1 MINRGEGNFRVDR
14 KGRRDDEKELLF
26 FVSNEYDDPMVDTDA
41 LTFDPC
47 HQNLLNLFDKLMLAT
62 GIFISIVLLTGVTI
76 LVFMSGTTSSPHL
89 LNISLK
95 SKAPSL
101 TLSASE
107 FTTNKTFNIR
117 SDISEN
123 PDIFIKWSSITIC
136 NDLQRKSILSHFLGN
151 TTHYYPN
158 VDEKSLQRVYQ
169 DFLKII
175 YRNVSDIVSPL
186 DQISH
191 CDINNHQTTIV
202 PIISNNITK
211 LFPRKIGYKNDNLE
225 YAFRLMASQYDEND
239 AIVSIGQS
247 TERSATHDCK
257 STKMSSTTNRP
268 SLIGTV
274 KRIVPLQINSFRK
287 SCRKL
292 IISSSNRENFYA
304 ISNSISTQKI
314 SLPPPEAKAD
324 SLNTRI
330 ILNTEVYDHDS
341 NHSFNKNVSP
351 NDVTLDVQLDM
362 EIDTVNSTHHYSLP
376 LIRILPGYK
385 IDVNIS
391 SCNARGLV
399 SESFQEVQNFTDSS
413 IKIVEQVT
421 VNPWTLSSVDTMLVF
436 GRVGY
441 FVQKICRSNSPISK
455 KRSLEEKYPNI
466 CTKISVIKF
475 KHNGE
480 SDIANVVFEYDEA
493 KVSPGLQAIFS
504 YVRDNIAIINL
515 HSPST
520 ILTSCV

>member
-1 MINRGEGNFRVDR
+1 MIDRGEGNFRVDR

-26 FVSNEYDDPMVDTDA
+26 FVSNEYDDQIVDEDA

-47 HQNLLNLFDKLMLAT
+47 HQNLLNLFDKLMLVT
-62 GIFISIVLLTGVTI
+62 GIFISIVLFTAVTI
-76 LVFMSGTTSSPHL
+76 LVFMSGATSSPHL
-89 LNISLK
+89 INISLK

-101 TLSASE
+101 TLSASV
-107 FTTNKTFNIR
+107 FTTNKTFNVR
-117 SDISEN
+117 SDIAEN
-123 PDIFIKWSSITIC
+123 PDIFIKWSSITLC
-136 NDLQRKSILSHFLGN
+136 NDLQRKSVLSHFLEN

-158 VDEKSLQRVYQ
+158 VNEKSLQRVYQ

-175 YRNVSDIVSPL
+175 YRNVSVIVSPL

-202 PIISNNITK
+202 PIISKNITK
-211 LFPRKIGYKNDNLE
+211 LFPRKIGYKKDNLE
-225 YAFRLMASQYDEND
+225 YAFKLMASQYDEND
-239 AIVSIGQS
+239 AIISVGQS
-247 TERSATHDCK
+247 TERSATDDCK
-257 STKMSSTTNRP
+257 STIMSSTTYRP
-268 SLIGTV
+268 SLIETV
-274 KRIVPLQINSFRK
+274 KRIVPLQIKNFRR

-292 IISSSNRENFYA
+292 MISSSTRENFVPV
-304 ISNSISTQKI
+304 SDSISMQKI
-314 SLPPPEAKAD
+314 SLLPPEAKAD

-351 NDVTLDVQLDM
+351 SDVTLDVQLDM
-362 EIDTVNSTHHYSLP
+362 EIDTVNSTQKYSLP
-376 LIRILPGYK
+376 LIRILPGHK

-391 SCNARGLV
+391 SCTAQTLV
-399 SESFQEVQNFTDSS
+399 SESFQEVHNFTQS

-421 VNPWTLSSVDTMLVF
+421 VSPWTLSSVDTMLVF

-441 FVQKICRSNSPISK
+441 FVQDICKSKSPISK

-466 CTKISVIKF
+466 CTKISVIQF
-475 KHNGE
+475 QHNGE
-480 SDIANVVFEYDEA
+480 SDIANVVFESDEA

-504 YVRDNIAIINL
+504 YIRDNIAIISI
-515 HSPST
+515 HATST
-520 ILTSCV
+520 IITSCV

>member
-1 MINRGEGNFRVDR
+1 MIDRGEGNFRVDR
-14 KGRRDDEKELLF
+14 KGRQDDEKELLF
-26 FVSNEYDDPMVDTDA
+26 FVSNEYDDQMVDEDA
-41 LTFDPC
+41 LAFDPC

-62 GIFISIVLLTGVTI
+62 GIFISIVLLTAVTI
-76 LVFMSGTTSSPHL
+76 VVFMSGTTSSPHL

-101 TLSASE
+101 TLSESV
-107 FTTNKTFNIR
+107 FTTNITFNIT
-117 SDISEN
+117 SYISEN
-123 PDIFIKWSSITIC
+123 PDIFIKWSSITLC

-158 VDEKSLQRVYQ
+158 VNEKSLQRVYQ

-191 CDINNHQTTIV
+191 CDINNHQTTIA
-202 PIISNNITK
+202 PIISKNISK
-211 LFPRKIGYKNDNLE
+211 IFPRKIGYKNDNLE
-225 YAFRLMASQYDEND
+225 YAFKLMASQYDEND
-239 AIVSIGQS
+239 AIISVGQS
-247 TERSATHDCK
+247 TERSATYDCK
-257 STKMSSTTNRP
+257 STIMSSTTNQP

-274 KRIVPLQINSFRK
+274 KRIVPLQINNFRK

-292 IISSSNRENFYA
+292 MISSSTRENFFTV
-304 ISNSISTQKI
+304 SDSISMRKI
-314 SLPPPEAKAD
+314 SVLPPEAKAD

-341 NHSFNKNVSP
+341 NNSFNKNVSP

-362 EIDTVNSTHHYSLP
+362 EIDTVNSTQKYSLP
-376 LIRILPGYK
+376 PIRILPGYK

-391 SCNARGLV
+391 SCNAQALV
-399 SESFQEVQNFTDSS
+399 RESFQEVQNFTQS
-413 IKIVEQVT
+413 IKIVQQVT

-441 FVQKICRSNSPISK
+441 FVQDICKSNSPTSK

-466 CTKISVIKF
+466 CTKISVINF
-475 KHNGE
+475 KPNGE
-480 SDIANVVFEYDEA
+480 SDIANVVFESDEA

-504 YVRDNIAIINL
+504 YIRDNIAIINL
-515 HSPST
+515 HAPST